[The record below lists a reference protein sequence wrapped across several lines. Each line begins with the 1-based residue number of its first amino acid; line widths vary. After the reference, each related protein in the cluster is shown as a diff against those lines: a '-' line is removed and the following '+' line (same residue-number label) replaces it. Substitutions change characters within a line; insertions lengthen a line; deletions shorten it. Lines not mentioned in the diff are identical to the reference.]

1 MVYNSKHVWNMETC
15 VICTHLF
22 SRASAVHDL
31 VTYYS
36 TYTDEIPAS
45 HYNTHRAVYKHPR
58 SSYDKYR
65 KLTSHYTILGQCTKT
80 KTDVPYLSHL
90 AKKKEKILSEIGY
103 KFPEERKM
111 ETFLTEENYL
121 KRRQNSF
128 FRLMEPV
135 AHFPGSNC

>member
-1 MVYNSKHVWNMETC
+1 MAYNSKHVWNMETC

-22 SRASAVHDL
+22 SLANAVHDP
-31 VTYYS
+31 VTYYG
-36 TYTDEIPAS
+36 TYPDEIPAS
-45 HYNTHRAVYKHPR
+45 HYNTHTNIPDPHMINTVNSHHTTLSQDNALR
-58 SSYDKYR
+58 R
-65 KLTSHYTILGQCTKT
+65 KLMYC
-80 KTDVPYLSHL
+80 DLSHL

-121 KRRQNSF
+121 KGQQNSF

-135 AHFPGSNC
+135 AHCPGSNC